1 MSGQTVLHVV
11 EQVWC
16 GKSKGGGHESG
27 GSGRDC
33 RQRNG
38 GGQPALV
45 TGGSK
50 GGEAARFLA
59 EEAVGRMGLSKQVRK
74 VEAQR
79 GVKGAGEQHVGG
91 IFNAVV
97 AVGADSLLS
106 GAPRPAAGLFR
117 APMRPGAQ
125 LRQRLAVLPTPYCI
139 QVGLALP
146 KHGGRQVEGAHHVV
160 HIVLQPAGA
169 ALRQRLLELRQ
180 LAALRSFPQ
189 LAEVNRC
196 WLLQVQLHADRC
208 ETGRQLGSPGL
219 LCQGVG
225 AICELHAGQQRLL
238 QQAAGTLLQ
247 RLVPEFGCPPQ
258 PALPQRALASLRKEG
273 RIGGALPDPQQVA

>member
-59 EEAVGRMGLSKQVRK
+59 EAAVGRMGLSKQVRK

-79 GVKGAGEQHVGG
+79 GVKGAGEQHVRG

-196 WLLQVQLHADRC
+196 WLLQVQCLVAVMI
-208 ETGRQLGSPGL
+208 SIL
-219 LCQGVG
+219 LPIFHLVKIIGMLINPDLCNTKPSQDVT
-225 AICELHAGQQRLL
+225 AISTQ
-238 QQAAGTLLQ
+238 
-247 RLVPEFGCPPQ
+247 
-258 PALPQRALASLRKEG
+258 
-273 RIGGALPDPQQVA
+273 

>member
-79 GVKGAGEQHVGG
+79 GVKGAGEQHVRVNSF
-91 IFNAVV
+91 IQHT
-97 AVGADSLLS
+97 D
-106 GAPRPAAGLFR
+106 RPPLARGRPTLAWAAR
-117 APMRPGAQ
+117 A
-125 LRQRLAVLPTPYCI
+125 
-139 QVGLALP
+139 ALP
-146 KHGGRQVEGAHHVV
+146 PGRM
-160 HIVLQPAGA
+160 
-169 ALRQRLLELRQ
+169 
-180 LAALRSFPQ
+180 F
-189 LAEVNRC
+189 
-196 WLLQVQLHADRC
+196 
-208 ETGRQLGSPGL
+208 
-219 LCQGVG
+219 GVG
-225 AICELHAGQQRLL
+225 G
-238 QQAAGTLLQ
+238 
-247 RLVPEFGCPPQ
+247 VCP
-258 PALPQRALASLRKEG
+258 A
-273 RIGGALPDPQQVA
+273 IGGP

>member
-38 GGQPALV
+38 GGQPVLV

-106 GAPRPAAGLFR
+106 GAPRPAAGFLGFR
-117 APMRPGAQ
+117 DNYSQPVIMCF
-125 LRQRLAVLPTPYCI
+125 LPNHI
-139 QVGLALP
+139 DFS
-146 KHGGRQVEGAHHVV
+146 HH
-160 HIVLQPAGA
+160 
-169 ALRQRLLELRQ
+169 
-180 LAALRSFPQ
+180 SFP
-189 LAEVNRC
+189 
-196 WLLQVQLHADRC
+196 H
-208 ETGRQLGSPGL
+208 
-219 LCQGVG
+219 
-225 AICELHAGQQRLL
+225 IH
-238 QQAAGTLLQ
+238 
-247 RLVPEFGCPPQ
+247 PQ
-258 PALPQRALASLRKEG
+258 YQPINGWCNGPH
-273 RIGGALPDPQQVA
+273 

>member
-97 AVGADSLLS
+97 S
-106 GAPRPAAGLFR
+106 
-117 APMRPGAQ
+117 
-125 LRQRLAVLPTPYCI
+125 
-139 QVGLALP
+139 
-146 KHGGRQVEGAHHVV
+146 GGR
-160 HIVLQPAGA
+160 
-169 ALRQRLLELRQ
+169 
-180 LAALRSFPQ
+180 LAAL
-189 LAEVNRC
+189 
-196 WLLQVQLHADRC
+196 
-208 ETGRQLGSPGL
+208 
-219 LCQGVG
+219 
-225 AICELHAGQQRLL
+225 
-238 QQAAGTLLQ
+238 
-247 RLVPEFGCPPQ
+247 
-258 PALPQRALASLRKEG
+258 
-273 RIGGALPDPQQVA
+273 GGAASSGRSLPRPNATRCAAAPAPRGPADAVLHPGRSRAAQTWRAPG

>member
-125 LRQRLAVLPTPYCI
+125 LRQRLAVLPTPYC
-139 QVGLALP
+139 VTVTPL
-146 KHGGRQVEGAHHVV
+146 
-160 HIVLQPAGA
+160 
-169 ALRQRLLELRQ
+169 
-180 LAALRSFPQ
+180 
-189 LAEVNRC
+189 
-196 WLLQVQLHADRC
+196 
-208 ETGRQLGSPGL
+208 
-219 LCQGVG
+219 
-225 AICELHAGQQRLL
+225 
-238 QQAAGTLLQ
+238 
-247 RLVPEFGCPPQ
+247 
-258 PALPQRALASLRKEG
+258 
-273 RIGGALPDPQQVA
+273 